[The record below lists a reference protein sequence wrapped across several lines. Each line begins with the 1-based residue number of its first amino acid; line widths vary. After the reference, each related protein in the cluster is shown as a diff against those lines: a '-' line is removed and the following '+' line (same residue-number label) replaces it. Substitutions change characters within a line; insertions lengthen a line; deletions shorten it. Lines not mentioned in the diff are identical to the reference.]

1 MTARWEVNQKPCDLT
16 TVGPQFALRSYGLA
30 VPINWPY
37 LDLFHRGVMELNE
50 EGVIDELEEKWWED
64 RGECW
69 NEKISEK
76 VPDER
81 II

>member
-1 MTARWEVNQKPCDLT
+1 
-16 TVGPQFALRSYGLA
+16 LRSYGLA